1 MTQHR
6 DSARETVLTA
16 YQELLIE
23 PHGLGS
29 SLDEVARRAGLT
41 KGGLLYHFG
50 SRAALE
56 EALIQRLEM
65 LAEAEYERMSAS
77 PGGASAYY
85 VELAGYL
92 HSPLDR
98 ATLSVGALAVQNSR
112 ARDLLAEMRERYW
125 QLLSDD
131 LGDPLLARATM
142 LMADGLY
149 YESTTIG
156 VPFHEELDVSGFLRG
171 MIADRSANATRQPP
185 PSHAGGQSASQ
196 S

>member
-23 PHGLGS
+23 ANGHGS
-29 SLDEVARRAGLT
+29 SLDEVAKRAGVT

-50 SRAALE
+50 SRGALDAAL
-56 EALIQRLEM
+56 IDRLEQ
-65 LAEAEYERMSAS
+65 LVEGEYERMLRS
-77 PGGASAYY
+77 PGGAAAYY
-85 VELAGYL
+85 IELAEYL

-98 ATLSVGALAVQNSR
+98 ASLAVGVLAASNPR
-112 ARDLLAEMRERYW
+112 ARDVCAAIRDRYW

-131 LGDPLLARATM
+131 LGDPMLARAAM

-149 YESTTIG
+149 YESTTAG
-156 VPFHEELDVSGFLRG
+156 GPFREELDVTEFLRR
-171 MIADRSANATRQPP
+171 MIAERR
-185 PSHAGGQSASQ
+185 
-196 S
+196 